1 MRITAITPIRVGR
14 SELTRRQARYDALSP
29 PSVEVELIDLP
40 DHPDVPRSLESDSDI
55 RASER
60 LVIEEA
66 TNLDPSRCDA
76 ILPDCV
82 LDPGL
87 DQLEAEASVPT
98 FGILKL
104 SAGFLLAA
112 GHKFAAFTR
121 NQAIGDELCGR
132 LARYGYLPQFDRIAV
147 LDLSFE
153 DIANDEE
160 WNKALRE
167 AGEQFLGSSTS
178 AVINGCSAV
187 ELRPNSQDAVTIVD
201 PTKLALLII
210 GLAADSGLTT
220 QDVRNY
226 SLGVGG

>member
-1 MRITAITPIRVGR
+1 MRITAITPIRVG
-14 SELTRRQARYDALSP
+14 ELELARRQARYDALSP

-40 DHPDVPRSLESDSDI
+40 DRSDVPRSLESEQDI

-66 TNLDPSRCDA
+66 MNVDPSSCDA

-87 DQLEAEASVPT
+87 DQLEAEASVST

-104 SAGFLLAA
+104 SAGCLLAS
-112 GHKFAAFTR
+112 GHEFAAFTR
-121 NQAIGDELCGR
+121 NRAIGDELHRR
-132 LARYGYLPQFDRIAV
+132 LESYGYLPHFDRVAV
-147 LDLSFE
+147 LDLAFE

-160 WNKALRE
+160 WNKALCE
-167 AGEQFLGSSTS
+167 AAAQFSDSSTT

-187 ELRPNSQDAVTIVD
+187 EIQSDSRDAVTIVD
-201 PTKLALLII
+201 PTKLALAFL
-210 GLAADSGLTT
+210 GLATDTGLT
-220 QDVRNY
+220 QSQRNR
-226 SLGVGG
+226 SLEVGS